1 MKACGPL
8 ELREKA
14 FARVMVARSGPSH
27 ISQLVKVGGR
37 EGKVIGRYLRVLRKL
52 KSTVSR
58 HSGNGADG
66 SALGKLRGGG
76 KIAPRVTSEELRDL
90 LFVGLELYP
99 HRFHL
104 ISSA

>member
-1 MKACGPL
+1 MKTRRPL
-8 ELREKA
+8 DLREKA
-14 FARVMVARSGPSH
+14 FARVMVARSVPSH
-27 ISQLVKVGGR
+27 VAQLVKVAWR
-37 EGKVIGRYLRVLRKL
+37 EGEIIRCKLRVLWKL
-52 KSTVSR
+52 KATVSR
-58 HSGNGADG
+58 HSRNGADG